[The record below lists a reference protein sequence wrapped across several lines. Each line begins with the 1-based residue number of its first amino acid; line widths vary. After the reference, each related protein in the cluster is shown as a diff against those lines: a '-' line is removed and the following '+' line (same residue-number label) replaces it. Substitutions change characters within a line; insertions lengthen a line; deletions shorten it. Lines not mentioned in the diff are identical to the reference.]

1 MPQAALLAGFTV
13 PIEVHTNPQSLLWM
27 FPLLLAITVI
37 YKATKLRVLFWKRF
51 AREVAILFVTISL
64 FMIAVGVGLNVLVW
78 YLTG

>member
-1 MPQAALLAGFTV
+1 MPESSLLAGFIA
-13 PIEVHTNPQSLLWM
+13 PLEVHTNPQSLLWM
-27 FPLLLAITVI
+27 FPLLLSISII

-51 AREVAILFVTISL
+51 IREVVVLFITISL